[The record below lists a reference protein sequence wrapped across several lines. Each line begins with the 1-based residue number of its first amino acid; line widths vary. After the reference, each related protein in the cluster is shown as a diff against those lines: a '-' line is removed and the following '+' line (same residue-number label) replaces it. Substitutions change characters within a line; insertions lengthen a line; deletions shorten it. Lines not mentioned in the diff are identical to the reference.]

1 MAYNWGVLDFLK
13 KHFGYDSFR
22 PLQAEIIDSVL
33 AGRDTLVLMPTGG
46 GKSLCY
52 QLPALRLDG
61 LTLVVSPL
69 IALMKD
75 QVDSLRAN
83 GIPAGFVNSTL
94 TSQAIYEA
102 QREAYEGRL
111 KILYAAPER
120 LATGA
125 FRQFLRT
132 VNLSLLA
139 VDEAHCISQWGHE
152 FRPDYRNLNSIRDE
166 FPSVPI
172 IALTAT
178 ATDVVR
184 KDITVQLAL
193 RSPLVYLASFNR
205 PNLTYTVQPKTDQ
218 YERLIDYLTKHR
230 DRSAII
236 YRISRQGTEDLA
248 QSLNEDG
255 FSAVAYHAGLDDR
268 GAIQE
273 RFIKDEVPIIVA
285 TIAFGMGIDKPD
297 IRLVVHYDL
306 PGSVEQYYQ
315 ETGRA
320 GRDGLPSDCV
330 LFYSFA
336 DKIRQDYFIDRMESA
351 SEREGAQARLKAMID
366 YGDLT
371 RCRRKYLLEYF
382 GETSSEDDCGGCDV
396 CLSKNEERS
405 DATII
410 SQKILSAVIRTGE
423 RFGAPYI
430 AKVLRGANTKQIR
443 QHNHDKLSVY
453 GIVDDL
459 SETQIRETMNLLLR
473 DQILEQVGEYRTL
486 EVTARGRDILKRRE
500 SVFLTMLTT
509 KSAPKIPSNRRGE
522 IDYDSTLFDKLR
534 ALRSNQAS
542 DRGVPP
548 YLIFG
553 DVALQQMAHYFP
565 QSDETLIQM
574 SGVGD
579 AKLKEFG
586 GSFLT
591 AIRDYCRL
599 HDLEDKLAQDSPP
612 RLTGRRSERRPRA
625 SANSGG
631 PRTLEETRKLVRE
644 GMSLSEIAER
654 RQLSKNTVIGHVER
668 LIRGGDRTGIAHLLP
683 PQPRIDAIRSAFD
696 LHGYNLLS
704 PVRDFLGDDYTY
716 DELRL
721 VRAYL
726 NGSDQQTES

>member
-1 MAYNWGVLDFLK
+1 MAYNWGVLDLLK
-13 KHFGYDSFR
+13 KHFGFDSFR
-22 PLQAEIIDSVL
+22 PLQEEIIGSVL
-33 AGRDTLVLMPTGG
+33 AAEDTLVLMPTGG

-75 QVDSLRAN
+75 QVDSLKAN
-83 GIPAGFVNSTL
+83 GIPADFVNSTL
-94 TSQAIYEA
+94 SASQNYEV
-102 QREAYEGRL
+102 QREAHEGRL

-152 FRPDYRNLNSIRDE
+152 FRTDYRNLNAIRDE

-178 ATDVVR
+178 ATEVVR
-184 KDITVQLAL
+184 KDIVTQLAL
-193 RSPLVYLASFNR
+193 RSPEVYLASFNR

-248 QSLNEDG
+248 HSLNQDG
-255 FSAVAYHAGLDDR
+255 FSAVAYHAGLYDR

-273 RFIKDEVPIIVA
+273 RFIKDDVQIIVA
-285 TIAFGMGIDKPD
+285 TVAFGMGIDKPD

-336 DKIRQDYFIDRMESA
+336 DKIRQDYFIERMESE
-351 SEREGAQARLKAMID
+351 SERDGARRRLKAMID

-382 GETSSEDDCGGCDV
+382 DETSSEGDCGGCDI
-396 CLSKNEERS
+396 CLSGNEERS
-405 DATII
+405 DATVI
-410 SQKILSAVIRTGE
+410 SQKILSAVVRTGE
-423 RFGAPYI
+423 HFGAAHV
-430 AKVLRGANTKQIR
+430 AKVLRGAKTKQIR

-459 SETQIRETMNLLLR
+459 SDSQIRETINLLLR
-473 DQILEQVGEYRTL
+473 DQLLEQVGEYRSL
-486 EVTARGRDILKRRE
+486 AVTTRGRDILKRRE
-500 SVFLTMLTT
+500 NVFLPQLTT
-509 KSAPKIPSNRRGE
+509 KSTPKLPSNRQSE
-522 IDYDSTLFDKLR
+522 IDYDPELFEKLR
-534 ALRSNQAS
+534 ALRRNLAS
-542 DRGVPP
+542 ERGVPP
-548 YLIFG
+548 YVIFG
-553 DVALQQMAHYFP
+553 DTAIQQMAHYFP
-565 QSDETLIQM
+565 QSDETLIQI

-579 AKLKEFG
+579 TKLKEFG

-591 AIRDYCRL
+591 TIRDYCRL
-599 HDLEDKLAQDSPP
+599 HDLEDKLAQNPMP
-612 RLTGRRSERRPRA
+612 RTIRRRSERTERKSTP
-625 SANSGG
+625 NSNGG
-631 PRTLEETRKLVRE
+631 PNTLEETRKLARQ
-644 GMSLSEIAER
+644 GMSLSEIAEH

-668 LIRGGDRTGIAHLLP
+668 LIRTGERKWIANLLP
-683 PQPRIDAIRSAFD
+683 PQPRIDAIKSAFD

-704 PVRDFLGDDYTY
+704 PVREFLGEEYTY

-726 NGSDQQTES
+726 NSDAE